1 VGNWFISAW
10 ERIEKAFLVSDR
22 YVAYLD
28 GFKTTLIISFFAV
41 LLGVAVGLVF
51 AVIKYT
57 ANHVEK
63 NILLTFLNWIANIYI
78 GIIRGTPVY
87 VQLLII
93 YFIIFAKMDTSPIVA
108 AVLCFGINS
117 SAYVAEIIRAGIE
130 AVDAG
135 QMEAGRSLGLGWGQ
149 TMISIIMPQAI
160 KNILPALGN
169 EFIVLIKETAIVGTI
184 AVRDVTKAAQN
195 VGAITYDLLPPLL
208 ITAAMYLVVVI
219 ILTKLL
225 AIFERRLA
233 QSDRR

>member
-1 VGNWFISAW
+1 MGNWFISAW

-63 NILLTFLNWIANIYI
+63 NILLTFLNWIANLYI
-78 GIIRGTPVY
+78 GIIRGPPVY

>member
-1 VGNWFISAW
+1 M
-10 ERIEKAFLVSDR
+10 
-22 YVAYLD
+22 
-28 GFKTTLIISFFAV
+28 TL
-41 LLGVAVGLVF
+41 
-51 AVIKYT
+51 
-57 ANHVEK
+57 
-63 NILLTFLNWIANIYI
+63 LNWIANIYI

-93 YFIIFAKMDTSPIVA
+93 YFIIFAKMNTSPIVA

-225 AIFERRLA
+225 SMFERRLA